1 MRHPRPANCP
11 KRIPLSGE
19 FRSRDLKFSRISYL
33 CIVAVLYLA
42 ASRPA
47 KAQESLVYSF
57 STPNCSAQPDSA
69 PVFDSKGNIYGTCG
83 DDSGNGY
90 VYELSPSG
98 AGGWTAQTIYTFG
111 AGNSTA
117 TGSGPN
123 GLIFDSNKVN
133 LYGTTSAGGTNSAG
147 VVYELSPKTG
157 GGWTQTVLYSFGTNG
172 LSDGNEPL
180 GTLVFDTA
188 GNLYGTTF
196 GGGANF
202 DSGTIFELSPGTGNT
217 WTETVI
223 HSFSFIDSN
232 GSNPRNGLLIDASG
246 NLFGTTSSNSGG
258 GTAFEL
264 SPAGGGSWTLQTL
277 AVLATNA
284 VGNQIFDSSGNIY
297 GVCKGGFE
305 SDGFAYELEK
315 GAGGIWTPLLLYSF
329 GQSATD
335 GTAPAAGVVLGP
347 KGVLYGTTVTGGLY
361 GGIASPSGYGTIYEL
376 IPGSPWTEKPLY
388 NFNDSAN
395 NDGYGPN
402 SDLALDSSGNIYGSA
417 SGGLNAAGTVFE
429 LTNPS
434 TVEVPQFSPP
444 PGTYIQPPS
453 VEITDP
459 TPNSVI
465 YYTTTGVAPTTSST
479 KYAGAI
485 TVSATETIEAIAVAS
500 GLTNSPVAK
509 ATYTITP
516 PAATPTFSPVAGT
529 YPSARQV
536 TISDSTKGATIYYA
550 TNATPT
556 TSSTKFSTAIP
567 VNATETLEAIAIAP
581 GYSVSNVGT
590 ASFTIETPATTPVIS
605 PAAGTYDSAQ
615 PVTITDT
622 TPNAVIYYTTNGT
635 SPTTASTKYGGAFTV
650 SASATVEA
658 IAIAPGYDPSL
669 VATAKY
675 VITPPAAT
683 PTFTPPAGT
692 YASAQTVTIASAT
705 KGALIFYTT
714 NGVAPT
720 VNSAKYTAPI
730 AISKTATLKAVAID
744 TGYSLSN
751 VGSALYTIETPAAPP
766 VISPVSGSYS
776 GVQTITLTDT
786 TSNTPLATL
795 TPNASGVATFTTS
808 TLSLGNH
815 AIQAAYAGTASYA
828 ASSTTITQNVIDP
841 NATTTTL
848 TSSLNPSTYGQPVT
862 FTATVTS
869 ASGTPTGSISF
880 SADGISL
887 GTAPLSA
894 SGIAQFTTSALT
906 ANDLGT
912 TPNHAILATYLPTSS
927 FAASTG
933 SLYQVVNGL
942 PTTTTVSLTP
952 NPSTY
957 GQPQIF
963 SAHVVPI
970 TPNTKVPTG
979 HVLFTFCRGAT
990 INATLDGSGNAT
1002 FISPVSGAISN
1013 PVGSCTFTA
1022 QYFGDTIFAS
1032 STSPTY
1038 TDVVTPAP
1046 STTTIASASPNP
1058 SHFSQPVTF
1067 TVQVAGIPSPTAD
1080 PTTGQPI
1087 PPGAQQATGT
1097 VNLYDGGV
1105 LIGSA
1110 PVAAVPVGYQA
1121 VFTTSTLSI
1130 GTHSITASY
1139 SGDANLGGSISSA
1152 VVEVITA
1159 APPVDFSLTGTN
1171 ITFKVL
1177 HSGTGDLELTSL
1189 NNFAGS
1195 IAVTCNPPYPVNYTC
1210 TLQSPTTTLPA
1221 GGSSLVGFTLHYTET
1236 ASVSTHTRAILAAL
1250 FPLTFFS
1257 LIGLGLKRRTAL
1269 RAILSLALLALLT
1282 TATTACGTDH
1292 FIPITTGTFPITF
1305 TATGTSEGTTITHS
1319 VTIQATIAP

>member
-1 MRHPRPANCP
+1 MNPKLSSTLRSALTRAVALVILAAATCLSAQTTINVGPGLTYTTIQSAINAANTGDTVLVAPGTYYENIDFLGKAITVTSLACSVTSP
-11 KRIPLSGE
+11 SPTCNATTILDGGGIAPTVTFQSGELRTSVLSHLTIRNGGTTGIYNGYISGGVCVINAAPTILDNIITANISHAIDMQSGSALVQGNELSGTLGTGSSFFDGTGLLLDGYSQLASPPNPIVIGNTIE
-19 FRSRDLKFSRISYL
+19 NNLNAHSYDGGGIAMWGAEGAVIDGNIIRNNATTGVGGGIISYNTDTMTIVGNL
-33 CIVAVLYLA
+33 IYGNQAQSVGGMALEPPGATVGPFIGIVASNTIYGNTQTTNLGALADSPAAQLYMDGNLGQYVIVNNIIVGSGA
-42 ASRPA
+42 NAVA
-47 KAQESLVYSF
+47 VACG
-57 STPNCSAQPDSA
+57 STYNYLSITPL
-69 PVFDSKGNIYGTCG
+69 VFDHNDLYNPDGAAYGGVCPDQTGTYGNISADPKFANPSANNYQLLPASPAI
-83 DDSGNGY
+83 DSGN
-90 VYELSPSG
+90 
-98 AGGWTAQTIYTFG
+98 
-111 AGNSTA
+111 
-117 TGSGPN
+117 
-123 GLIFDSNKVN
+123 
-133 LYGTTSAGGTNSAG
+133 NSAPLMTSTDIAG
-147 VVYELSPKTG
+147 APRIQDSTHLGYPVIDMGAYE
-157 GGWTQTVLYSFGTNG
+157 F
-172 LSDGNEPL
+172 
-180 GTLVFDTA
+180 
-188 GNLYGTTF
+188 
-196 GGGANF
+196 
-202 DSGTIFELSPGTGNT
+202 SGTQDKSPTLLELTPSAYNIQPAPPPLTFT
-217 WTETVI
+217 IT
-223 HSFSFIDSN
+223 
-232 GSNPRNGLLIDASG
+232 L
-246 NLFGTTSSNSGG
+246 TS
-258 GTAFEL
+258 
-264 SPAGGGSWTLQTL
+264 
-277 AVLATNA
+277 
-284 VGNQIFDSSGNIY
+284 
-297 GVCKGGFE
+297 
-305 SDGFAYELEK
+305 
-315 GAGGIWTPLLLYSF
+315 
-329 GQSATD
+329 
-335 GTAPAAGVVLGP
+335 
-347 KGVLYGTTVTGGLY
+347 
-361 GGIASPSGYGTIYEL
+361 
-376 IPGSPWTEKPLY
+376 
-388 NFNDSAN
+388 
-395 NDGYGPN
+395 
-402 SDLALDSSGNIYGSA
+402 
-417 SGGLNAAGTVFE
+417 AAGTPSGPVTLYEDNNRLATVAVGSTGTYLYTPPTFTAGVHAFTATYPGSGIFPPAVSMKFYLLIPKT
-429 LTNPS
+429 LTTLQLTSSPNPS
-434 TVEVPQFSPP
+434 FL
-444 PGTYIQPPS
+444 G
-453 VEITDP
+453 
-459 TPNSVI
+459 
-465 YYTTTGVAPTTSST
+465 
-479 KYAGAI
+479 
-485 TVSATETIEAIAVAS
+485 
-500 GLTNSPVAK
+500 
-509 ATYTITP
+509 
-516 PAATPTFSPVAGT
+516 
-529 YPSARQV
+529 
-536 TISDSTKGATIYYA
+536 
-550 TNATPT
+550 
-556 TSSTKFSTAIP
+556 
-567 VNATETLEAIAIAP
+567 
-581 GYSVSNVGT
+581 
-590 ASFTIETPATTPVIS
+590 
-605 PAAGTYDSAQ
+605 Q
-615 PVTITDT
+615 PVT
-622 TPNAVIYYTTNGT
+622 
-635 SPTTASTKYGGAFTV
+635 FTV
-650 SASATVEA
+650 NASAADGSV
-658 IAIAPGYDPSL
+658 P
-669 VATAKY
+669 
-675 VITPPAAT
+675 TP
-683 PTFTPPAGT
+683 
-692 YASAQTVTIASAT
+692 
-705 KGALIFYTT
+705 
-714 NGVAPT
+714 
-720 VNSAKYTAPI
+720 
-730 AISKTATLKAVAID
+730 
-744 TGYSLSN
+744 
-751 VGSALYTIETPAAPP
+751 
-766 VISPVSGSYS
+766 
-776 GVQTITLTDT
+776 ITLTDT